1 MRHDGVKEH
10 LENNRVYVKI
20 VGIHVNYCKLLLSE
34 ASVKLFAKRT
44 EKQKVFLDRQILIR

>member
-44 EKQKVFLDRQILIR
+44 KKQKVFLDRQI